1 VNVDRA
7 KVARVAAPVAF
18 LLAVTVA
25 VLVVRAGLR
34 EDEPTSRPVATAPRT
49 GSATVVVRA
58 GDTLDGIARTT
69 GTTVEAIVRLNPGI
83 DPDAL
88 RVGQRIRVTP

>member
-1 VNVDRA
+1 MNVDRA
-7 KVARVAAPVAF
+7 KIARVAAPVAL

-34 EDEPTSRPVATAPRT
+34 EDEPASRPAATAPRA
-49 GSATVVVRA
+49 GAATVVVRA
-58 GDTLDGIARTT
+58 GDTLDGIARST

-83 DPDAL
+83 DPEAL
-88 RVGQRIRVTP
+88 RVGQRIRVSP